1 MKGSLKKTLESLAS
15 GDLVCVEWCDAS
27 TGKTSSLGLVID
39 VPVRS
44 WGVFVGLF
52 GSKIK
57 HIVLAQNS
65 FQYSDGLYDLDYTAI
80 PLGWAVNIAVA
91 ERGHF
96 PAQAAH
102 SLVKSF
108 QMRTQRVFSKTN
120 RPRTFQQRLSNH
132 GRSN

>member
-1 MKGSLKKTLESLAS
+1 MKGNLKKVLEEISS
-15 GDLVCVEWCDAS
+15 GDLICVEWCDAS
-27 TGKTSSLGLVID
+27 TGKASSLGLVID

-80 PLGWAVNIAVA
+80 PLGWALSISVA
-91 ERGHF
+91 EKAHF
-96 PAQAAH
+96 PAQAAIG
-102 SLVKSF
+102 LVKSF

-120 RPRTFQQRLSNH
+120 RPRTYQRRLSTH
-132 GRSN
+132 GRPD